1 MKQSNQLIKYYD
13 IQCEQMRQLIIEK
26 CKTVNQRT
34 AICTMTLERC
44 NMQFSFLESTLPILK
59 ELSMYRKILDDMER
73 FACDDKATTAEMA
86 QGYEDWCLQI
96 TELLEHGA
104 ISNQNYLS
112 HWQLQL
118 LPGLIEKLGVFF
130 TSGTPPYWDDI
141 EVSLIGVW
149 LLFMYETVHK
159 YPNPKNFNYYVFI
172 RSRHPDIEAIG
183 KERDELRTKLSQ
195 SVIYRDAYDIISATY
210 RNECEKYMG
219 EAAAE
224 HKRLKAEYRPLARE
238 DLVLTMRELERIRAD
253 VQFITTENP
262 TKEDI
267 RQRLQYYR
275 TLDIASEET
284 DTSTAANA
292 NDI

>member
-1 MKQSNQLIKYYD
+1 MSKLSGENFYKREYKKTF
-13 IQCEQMRQLIIEK
+13 QMVNDQ
-26 CKTVNQRT
+26 CKTAEQRT
-34 AICTMTLERC
+34 QVCAMSLSRCYLQLAATVEFFPQSDILTGYER
-44 NMQFSFLESTLPILK
+44 ILTD
-59 ELSMYRKILDDMER
+59 IER
-73 FACDDKATTAEMA
+73 FACDDKAITAEMA
-86 QGYEDWCLQI
+86 QEYEDWCLQI

-104 ISNQNYLS
+104 ISDQNYLS

-183 KERDELRTKLSQ
+183 KELDELRAKLSQ
-195 SVIYRDAYDIISATY
+195 SVSYCDAYDTISATF
-210 RNECEKYMG
+210 RNECEKYMD
-219 EAAAE
+219 EADAE
-224 HKRLKAEYRPLARE
+224 HKRLKAEYRPLAPE
-238 DLVLTMRELERIRAD
+238 NLVLTMRELERIRAD

-267 RQRLQYYR
+267 QQRLQYYR
-275 TLDIASEET
+275 TLDIVSEET
-284 DTSTAANA
+284 DTSTAANG
-292 NDI
+292 NGI

>member
-1 MKQSNQLIKYYD
+1 MPKLSKEKYYKR
-13 IQCEQMRQLIIEK
+13 EREKTFQLLNDQ
-26 CKTVNQRT
+26 CKTAEQRT
-34 AICTMTLERC
+34 QVCAMSLSRCYLQLAATVEFFPQSDILTGYER
-44 NMQFSFLESTLPILK
+44 ILT
-59 ELSMYRKILDDMER
+59 DMER
-73 FACDDKATTAEMA
+73 FACDDKAITAEMA
-86 QGYEDWCLQI
+86 QEYEDWCLQI

-183 KERDELRTKLSQ
+183 KELDELRAKLSQ
-195 SVIYRDAYDIISATY
+195 SVSYCDAYDTISATF
-210 RNECEKYMG
+210 RNECEKYMD
-219 EAAAE
+219 EADAE
-224 HKRLKAEYRPLARE
+224 HKRLKAEYRPLAPE
-238 DLVLTMRELERIRAD
+238 NLVLTMRELERIRAD

-267 RQRLQYYR
+267 QQRLQYYR
-275 TLDIASEET
+275 TLDIVSEET
-284 DTSTAANA
+284 DTSTAANG
-292 NDI
+292 NGI

>member
-1 MKQSNQLIKYYD
+1 MKQSNQLIKHYD
-13 IQCEQMRQLIIEK
+13 IQCEQMRQLINEK
-26 CKTVNQRT
+26 CKTVSQCT
-34 AICTMTLERC
+34 AVCAMTLERC
-44 NMQFSFLESTLPILK
+44 NMQFSFLENTLPILK

-73 FACDDKATTAEMA
+73 FTCDDKAITAEMA
-86 QGYEDWCLQI
+86 QEYEDWCLQI

-183 KERDELRTKLSQ
+183 KELDELRAKLSQ
-195 SVIYRDAYDIISATY
+195 SVSYRDAYDTISATY
-210 RNECEKYMG
+210 RNECEKYMD

-224 HKRLKAEYRPLARE
+224 HKRLKAEYRPLAPE
-238 DLVLTMRELERIRAD
+238 DLVLTTRELERIRAD
-253 VQFITTENP
+253 VQFVTTQNP
-262 TKEDI
+262 TKKDI

-275 TLDIASEET
+275 TLDIADE
-284 DTSTAANA
+284 AG
-292 NDI
+292 I

>member
-1 MKQSNQLIKYYD
+1 MPKLSVEKYYKR
-13 IQCEQMRQLIIEK
+13 EHEKTFQLLIDE
-26 CKTVNQRT
+26 CKTAEQRT
-34 AICTMTLERC
+34 QVCAMSLSRCYLQLAATVGFFPQADILSGYER
-44 NMQFSFLESTLPILK
+44 IL
-59 ELSMYRKILDDMER
+59 SDMER
-73 FACDDKATTAEMA
+73 FACDDKAITAEMA

-104 ISNQNYLS
+104 ISDQKYLS
-112 HWQLQL
+112 HWQLRL
-118 LPGLIEKLGVFF
+118 LSELIEKLGVFF
-130 TSGTPPYWDDI
+130 TSGTPPYWDYI

-159 YPNPKNFNYYVFI
+159 YPNPKNFNFYVFI

-183 KERDELRTKLSQ
+183 KERDELRAKLSQ
-195 SVIYRDAYDIISATY
+195 SVTYCDAYDTISTTY
-210 RNECEKYMG
+210 RNECEKYMS

-224 HKRLKAEYRPLARE
+224 HKRLKAEYRPLAPE

-253 VQFITTENP
+253 VQFVTTENR

-284 DTSTAANA
+284 DNPPAAKSNG
-292 NDI
+292 I

>member
-1 MKQSNQLIKYYD
+1 MPRLSVEKYYKR
-13 IQCEQMRQLIIEK
+13 EHEKTFQLLIDE
-26 CKTVNQRT
+26 CKTAEQCAQVCAMSLSRCYLQL
-34 AICTMTLERC
+34 AAAVEFFPQADILPGYER
-44 NMQFSFLESTLPILK
+44 IL
-59 ELSMYRKILDDMER
+59 SDMER
-73 FACDDKATTAEMA
+73 FACDDKAITAEMA

-96 TELLEHGA
+96 TELLEHGT

-159 YPNPKNFNYYVFI
+159 YPNPKSFNFYVFI

-183 KERDELRTKLSQ
+183 KERDELRAKLSK
-195 SVIYRDAYDIISATY
+195 SVTYRDAYEAISDTY
-210 RNECEKYMG
+210 KNECKKYWS
-219 EAAAE
+219 EAVAE
-224 HKRLKAEYRPLARE
+224 HQRLKAEYRPLAPE
-238 DLVLTMRELERIRAD
+238 NLVLTTHELERIRAD
-253 VQFITTENP
+253 VQFVTTASP

-267 RQRLQYYR
+267 RQRLRYYR
-275 TLDIASEET
+275 TLNIASVET
-284 DTSTAANA
+284 DNPPTAKDNG
-292 NDI
+292 I

>member
-1 MKQSNQLIKYYD
+1 MSKLSVEKYYKR
-13 IQCEQMRQLIIEK
+13 EHEKTFQLLNDQ
-26 CKTVNQRT
+26 CKTAEQRT
-34 AICTMTLERC
+34 QVCAMSLSRCYLQLAATVEFFPQSDILTGYER
-44 NMQFSFLESTLPILK
+44 ILT
-59 ELSMYRKILDDMER
+59 DMER
-73 FACDDKATTAEMA
+73 FACDDKAITAEMA
-86 QGYEDWCLQI
+86 QEYEDWCLQI

-183 KERDELRTKLSQ
+183 KELDELRAKLSQ
-195 SVIYRDAYDIISATY
+195 SVSYCDAYDTISATF
-210 RNECEKYMG
+210 RNECEKYMD
-219 EAAAE
+219 EADAE
-224 HKRLKAEYRPLARE
+224 HKRLKAEYRPLAPE
-238 DLVLTMRELERIRAD
+238 NLVLTMRELERIRAD

-267 RQRLQYYR
+267 QQRLQYYR
-275 TLDIASEET
+275 TLDIVSEET
-284 DTSTAANA
+284 DTSTAANG
-292 NDI
+292 NGI